1 MTILTHMLCII
12 GAFAVA
18 EYYNRRIIA
27 LLKQQNDE
35 LRGRN
40 RHGER
45 RPRPARGRKQ
55 AKSS

>member
-1 MTILTHMLCII
+1 MTILTHALCII

-27 LLKQQNDE
+27 LLKSQIEE

-40 RHGER
+40 RRGENH
-45 RPRPARGRKQ
+45 
-55 AKSS
+55 

>member
-1 MTILTHMLCII
+1 MTILTHALCII
-12 GAFAVA
+12 GAFAIA

-40 RHGER
+40 RRENH
-45 RPRPARGRKQ
+45 
-55 AKSS
+55 

>member
-1 MTILTHMLCII
+1 MTILTHTLCII

-40 RHGER
+40 RTNANR
-45 RPRPARGRKQ
+45 
-55 AKSS
+55 